1 MRIHFPLLLFLLI
14 LSSVSSFAQERAR
27 IRVVYDFDNSV
38 IEGRPRQ
45 QTRWAIDIG
54 DSTVLSYNYNQL
66 LHNQKM
72 DSIRKV
78 ISDMNL
84 LMAKRNELLV
94 NYPGSGPQIIIGQP
108 KAGQYKLYNTDGGA
122 IGGDFQYTADIPAT
136 EWTVNDSTKTIEG
149 YRCQQATGTVYGR
162 TWNVWFAEELPMPYG
177 PYLLGGLPGMILEAI
192 DTDSLFH
199 FTLAGISK
207 LNDGET
213 IAFTKTEKFL
223 KCTREQYIKQRN
235 KFDSMTGD
243 ERVRLAEER
252 LTAATGKKQKII
264 TLDKGGAETNKITT
278 PKRIHIEKE

>member
-1 MRIHFPLLLFLLI
+1 MIIHFLSLLFLLI

-78 ISDMNL
+78 TSDMNL

-108 KAGQYKLYNTDGGA
+108 KAGQYKLYDTDGGA
-122 IGGDFQYTADIPAT
+122 IGGDFQY
-136 EWTVNDSTKTIEG
+136 
-149 YRCQQATGTVYGR
+149 
-162 TWNVWFAEELPMPYG
+162 
-177 PYLLGGLPGMILEAI
+177 
-192 DTDSLFH
+192 H
-199 FTLAGISK
+199 FCSGFLDLSQEV
-207 LNDGET
+207 DGE
-213 IAFTKTEKFL
+213 
-223 KCTREQYIKQRN
+223 
-235 KFDSMTGD
+235 GV
-243 ERVRLAEER
+243 RVV
-252 LTAATGKKQKII
+252 
-264 TLDKGGAETNKITT
+264 
-278 PKRIHIEKE
+278 